1 MERSNLQELLA
12 LTSLLRLQLSQH
24 IQSAHQFVP
33 IHLHTHLVVTVMQ
46 GLVVAV
52 MQSLVVAVMQSLVVT
67 VIQNLVVTVMQSCS
81 YSLHT
86 LVKHYVIWSECL
98 A

>member
-52 MQSLVVAVMQSLVVT
+52 MQSLVVT